1 LVVEVFVVAL
11 FMTQI
16 IRSLCLLFP
25 LCLFLPSYASADLL
39 ADRHINELVVLAKG
53 GESNRFL
60 DYLQREK
67 LLGRVDRDGHTP
79 LYAAMF
85 GEPKLT
91 RAVLQMG
98 APLEQQDRL
107 GYTPLM
113 AASLLGY
120 PQAAKTLIDRGAD
133 LEARNNDGQTALL
146 VSVLGTTANYVD
158 LDAAGENPWHN
169 RWGQVTQLLLE
180 RGADV
185 NAADKRGATP
195 LFLAIFSQDMDLC
208 RTLIK
213 AGADVNHELPNGV
226 SMLRFARTISSKQVV
241 ELLLTNGAKE

>member
-1 LVVEVFVVAL
+1 
-11 FMTQI
+11 M
-16 IRSLCLLFP
+16 S
-25 LCLFLPSYASADLL
+25 SYALADLL
-39 ADRHINELVVLAKG
+39 VDRHIDELVVLAKG
-53 GESNRFL
+53 GESNKFI

-67 LLGRVDRDGHTP
+67 LVGKVDKDGHTP

-85 GEPKLT
+85 GEPELT
-91 RAVLQMG
+91 RTVLQMG

-120 PQAAKTLIDRGAD
+120 PQAARTLIDQGAN

-158 LDAAGENPWHN
+158 LDAVGENPWHN

-195 LFLAIFSQDMDLC
+195 LFLAIFSQDVSLC
-208 RTLIK
+208 GTLIQ
-213 AGADVNHELPNGV
+213 AGADVNHHLPNGV
-226 SMLRFARTISSKQVV
+226 SLLRFAKTISSRQVV
-241 ELLLTNGAKE
+241 DLLLANGAEE